1 MVSMPNQHATYFAY
15 NMPFGRMTIA
25 TDGQAI
31 THVALGEIAYE
42 GFSTPTSITN
52 ACATE
57 LLEYFAGK
65 RTIFDLPLAPQGTA
79 FQKETWSAIQKIPY
93 GQTITYQD
101 LAKMMGREGSHRS
114 LGSAIKANPIIVMI
128 PAHRVIA
135 TNASAK
141 GDIHAKIRA
150 AFRELEARNAR

>member
-31 THVALGEIAYE
+31 THVALGEITYD
-42 GFSTPTSITN
+42 GSSTPTSITN

-65 RTIFDLPLAPQGTA
+65 RTIFDLPLAPQGTT

-101 LAKMMGREGSHRS
+101 LAKMMGREGAHRS

-128 PAHRVIA
+128 PAHRVITA
-135 TNASAK
+135 NANAK